1 MSCAMKQLP
10 EARMFSLRPLAT
22 LHRFLVPLPRRVLR
36 RGALRA
42 VPSAMPTSGPVALL
56 VAAVLLAPLPLADNA
71 QATAAQATAAQAT
84 TAQATTPRP
93 DTKGKKDTPGR
104 SASTTRTP
112 LTSGQLARLTNEAES
127 GNARARL
134 LLGMLYSDGTDPL
147 VPKDMTR
154 AAHWLQL
161 ATQGRDPLPHHLL
174 GLMYFSGQG
183 VPEDKDKARQHM
195 DAALAG
201 GYVASA
207 HFMADMLLS
216 PILPGHDPVEAA
228 RWLEK
233 GAILGDARCT
243 YNLGVLHEQ
252 GLGVPQDLRR
262 AETLYRQ
269 AVSRGYINAMNQL
282 AVLIDS
288 GRASTTDR
296 GEAVRL
302 FRKAAEKGNGLAAYN
317 LGLMLREGRGTGKD
331 WPQAAYWLACA
342 DMLGEPRAMKDLPP
356 LLRQLSPEQRK
367 KFNERL
373 VKAPLP
379 PRVRQTGN

>member
-1 MSCAMKQLP
+1 MP
-10 EARMFSLRPLAT
+10 FLRPPAMLCRLLALSVHCVRMSAQRAASAAVPAFGPAALLAT
-22 LHRFLVPLPRRVLR
+22 
-36 RGALRA
+36 
-42 VPSAMPTSGPVALL
+42 
-56 VAAVLLAPLPLADNA
+56 AVLLAPLPLAVNA
-71 QATAAQATAAQAT
+71 QATPAQ
-84 TAQATTPRP
+84 P
-93 DTKGKKDTPGR
+93 
-104 SASTTRTP
+104 ASSTRTP
-112 LTSGQLARLTNEAES
+112 LTSGQLARITNEAES
-127 GNARARL
+127 GNARAQL
-134 LLGMLYSDGTDPL
+134 LLGMLHSDGTDPL

-161 ATQGRDPLPHHLL
+161 ATQGKDPLPHHLL
-174 GLMYFSGQG
+174 GLQYFFGQG
-183 VPEDKDKARQHM
+183 VPEDKGKARQHM

-216 PILPGHDPVEAA
+216 PALPWYDPVEAT

-233 GAILGDARCT
+233 GAILGDARCA

-252 GLGVPQDLRR
+252 GVGVPQDLRR

-269 AVSRGYINAMNQL
+269 AASKGYTNAMNQL

-288 GRASTTDR
+288 GRASTADR

-317 LGLMLREGRGTGKD
+317 LGLMLREGRGTNKD

-342 DMLGEPRAMKDLPP
+342 DALGEPRAMKDLPP

-373 VKAPLP
+373 VKSPLP
-379 PRVRQTGN
+379 PRVTQAGN